1 MNFIYIVKKTKNSQ
15 DILDNYITKDIGQ
28 NVKEN
33 NDIQDVPV
41 NTSTVFF
48 CYFLLFFFLLLPLF
62 LYFLFVFFL
71 VLLLVS
77 P

>member
-1 MNFIYIVKKTKNSQ
+1 MPSKYTANININEFHLYSKKDRKNSQ

-41 NTSTVFF
+41 KSIP
-48 CYFLLFFFLLLPLF
+48 LLH
-62 LYFLFVFFL
+62 
-71 VLLLVS
+71 
-77 P
+77 